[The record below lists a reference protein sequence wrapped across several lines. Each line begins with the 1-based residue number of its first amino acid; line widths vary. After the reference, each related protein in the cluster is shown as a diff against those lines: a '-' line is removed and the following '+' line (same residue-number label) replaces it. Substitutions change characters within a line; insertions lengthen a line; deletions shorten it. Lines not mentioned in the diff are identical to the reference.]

1 MPLFNYLKN
10 NLSILDVISEYV
22 QLKPAGNYWKGSCP
36 FHFEK
41 DASFTVSPD
50 KQIFYCFGCHA
61 KGDVISFIAKKE
73 NLSQVEA
80 AKYIIEK
87 HQLELPA
94 EIQDSFF
101 RKTGVDPALKN
112 NYFGIYK
119 LFAKWAN
126 EKLLQSNVAL
136 NYLKERNI
144 DFDLIDYFKIG
155 YFPGGIRNINHLLKE
170 ASMNGFMAKDLVE
183 ANLLGQGRS
192 VIYSPFEER
201 ILFPINDMLSRCSG
215 FGGRVF
221 RPGDERAKYY
231 NSKESLF
238 FSKGKLL
245 FGFDLAKARI
255 QDEKSV
261 YLVEGYTDC
270 VAMAKYGYTN
280 VVATLGT
287 ACTIDHL
294 RILSRYVNTVFVL
307 YDGDSAGQKAILRLT
322 ELCWG
327 VNLELRIVKL
337 PPKDDPASFLERG
350 GDLKKLI
357 DSSISIF
364 AFFIDSTGNG
374 FEDAKLADQMVAGR
388 KILNLIS
395 KISDALK
402 RELLMKQASIVM
414 GLPVSSIKT
423 LVFEE
428 VSKKIDS
435 REPIAVSGKTNL
447 AKLDLVPPLEEQI
460 FSVIINSLQL
470 PEYLF
475 IPEDLVE
482 YFSDYVQVLLKK
494 LHVFLKKNENVSG
507 KFNLFVESL
516 NELDKD
522 WVVACSLKF
531 DQKTSE
537 QTFDELLMLF
547 AKKNWKQIVQDVK
560 LKMKKAQFDKD
571 EERVKKLF
579 TLFTQ
584 LKNGIKTRGLI

>member
-1 MPLFNYLKN
+1 MSLFNYLKN
-10 NLSILDVISEYV
+10 NLSILDIISEYV

-36 FHFEK
+36 FHSEK

-73 NLSQVEA
+73 SLSQIEA

-87 HQLELPA
+87 YQLELPP
-94 EIQDSFF
+94 EIQNSFF
-101 RKTGVDPALKN
+101 RKNGIDPTLSN
-112 NYFGIYK
+112 NYFAIYK
-119 LFAKWAN
+119 FFMEWTNK
-126 EKLLQSNVAL
+126 KLLQSNIAL
-136 NYLKERNI
+136 NYLKKRNI

-170 ASMNGFMAKDLVE
+170 ASIHGFMAKDLVE
-183 ANLLGQGRS
+183 ANLLGQGHS

-201 ILFPINDMLSRCSG
+201 IIFPINDTFSRCSG

-231 NSKESLF
+231 NSKESLW

-245 FGFDLAKARI
+245 FGFDLAKERI
-255 QDEKSV
+255 KDEKSV

-270 VAMAKYGYTN
+270 IAMVKSGYSN

-294 RILSRYVNTVFVL
+294 KILSRSVNTVFVL

-322 ELCWG
+322 SLCWD
-327 VNLELRIVKL
+327 VNLELRIIKL
-337 PPKDDPASFLERG
+337 PKKDDPASFLERG

-357 DSSISIF
+357 NNSISIF
-364 AFFIDSTGNG
+364 AFFIDFTGNN
-374 FEDAKLADQMVAGR
+374 FENTKLADQMIAGR
-388 KILNLIS
+388 KILKLIS
-395 KISDALK
+395 KIRDGLK
-402 RELLMKQASIVM
+402 RELLIKQASIVM

-428 VSKKIDS
+428 VSKRIRSNKTVVIS
-435 REPIAVSGKTNL
+435 RIPNL
-447 AKLDLVPPLEEQI
+447 SKVDLVPALEEQI

-470 PEYLF
+470 SEDLS
-475 IPEDLVE
+475 IPEDLIE
-482 YFSDYVQVLLKK
+482 YFSDYIQILLKK
-494 LHVFLKKNENVSG
+494 LHIFRKENGNVPR
-507 KFNLFVESL
+507 KFNRFIESL
-516 NELDKD
+516 NESDKD
-522 WVVACSLKF
+522 WVISCSLKF
-531 DQKTSE
+531 NQKFSE
-537 QTFDELLMLF
+537 QMFNELLMLF
-547 AKKNWKQIVQDVK
+547 AKKNWKQIVQDIK
-560 LKMKKAQFDKD
+560 LKMKKAQLENNK
-571 EERVKKLF
+571 ERVQKLF

-584 LKNGIKTRGLI
+584 LKNGIKTKGLI